1 MSCNS
6 LNASINDV
14 TSEVHVPRRGFMRA
28 ALLLGA
34 AALLPAAYVGKSL
47 GSTNLPK
54 VRAMRLPPV
63 STTAD
68 AADQA
73 AWLIY
78 RTRFIAP
85 EGRVVDTGN
94 GGVSHSEG
102 QGYAMLF
109 ATWTN
114 DRPSFERLWNW
125 THAHLSRPSDA
136 LHAWRWDPRRAVHV
150 EDLNSATDGDLMIAW
165 ALLRGAE
172 RWDVPQ
178 WRERGLAIGRDI
190 LAASTR
196 EVGERTYLLPAP
208 YGFDHDDRLVL
219 NPSHYVFPAMRA
231 LAAARPDPRWAQLER
246 DGLWLMESARFGEF
260 DLPADYV
267 QVDRIS
273 GAVSLA
279 RGWPEMFSWN
289 AVRVPLHLA
298 WAGETDSQAL
308 QATVR
313 FWKVEQGHNI
323 TAWAD
328 LRSSGRAPYSAN
340 GGIVAVATLGAAAT
354 GVLPTGAAMPDLET
368 AGDYYA
374 GSLMMLSRMAM
385 QEGVLASR
393 TQAGASAAIA
403 RV

>member
-260 DLPADYV
+260 RRITCRWIGSRVRSASPAAGRKCSRGTPCACRCIWPGRVKPTRRLCRRQCGSGRLSRVTTSRPGPICVRLAVRPIQPMAASSPWQRWGLPPRV
-267 QVDRIS
+267 CCR
-273 GAVSLA
+273 LA
-279 RGWPEMFSWN
+279 RPC
-289 AVRVPLHLA
+289 RI
-298 WAGETDSQAL
+298 
-308 QATVR
+308 
-313 FWKVEQGHNI
+313 WKRRAI
-323 TAWAD
+323 TT
-328 LRSSGRAPYSAN
+328 P
-340 GGIVAVATLGAAAT
+340 
-354 GVLPTGAAMPDLET
+354 
-368 AGDYYA
+368 
-374 GSLMMLSRMAM
+374 
-385 QEGVLASR
+385 
-393 TQAGASAAIA
+393 A
-403 RV
+403 R